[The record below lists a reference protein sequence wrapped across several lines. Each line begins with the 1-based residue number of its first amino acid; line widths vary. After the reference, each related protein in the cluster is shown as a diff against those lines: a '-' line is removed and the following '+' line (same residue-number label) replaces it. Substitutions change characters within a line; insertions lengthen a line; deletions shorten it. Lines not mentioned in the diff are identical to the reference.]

1 MAIRVT
7 PEELRAMAKK
17 LKGYAQ
23 QASKMATDIKN
34 AINTGTAAWEGN
46 SKDKYEQSFREIEL
60 TLTKSLPEL
69 LTSMASSAEATAK
82 RFEDADR

>member
-17 LKGYAQ
+17 LKNYAQ
-23 QASKMATDIKN
+23 QASKMASDIKN
-34 AINTGTAAWEGN
+34 AINAGTAAWEGN
-46 SKDKYEQSFREIEL
+46 SKDKYEQSFREIEP

-69 LTSMASSAEATAK
+69 LDSMSSSAEARAK
-82 RFEDADR
+82 AFEEADR